1 MLVAAAV
8 AGGMGVI
15 AALLRVTGVWR
26 IRAVSRAVLLGQLL
40 AVVAALAL
48 FVLDDADPVHVLVLV
63 PLAVLLPAPALMAVD
78 RLRVVLGPRRY
89 KRAVLGGLA
98 LAAVVAVLVL
108 DAAWGRALA
117 TVAVITVFGVL
128 ISAIAHL
135 HFLAAFRLLARPS
148 WRDGT
153 LGAEAAQQVLAW
165 RAGEPRPADARTR
178 GIANMVYPG
187 SDAPRG
193 PLQRFVSEIFDKNE
207 PPLFKNFLR
216 VDLAPGRLTITCLHA
231 TGCEQGPQ
239 DVTCEEPIEIDL
251 GAAGRRAAA

>member
-1 MLVAAAV
+1 M
-8 AGGMGVI
+8 
-15 AALLRVTGVWR
+15 
-26 IRAVSRAVLLGQLL
+26 
-40 AVVAALAL
+40 
-48 FVLDDADPVHVLVLV
+48 
-63 PLAVLLPAPALMAVD
+63 
-78 RLRVVLGPRRY
+78 
-89 KRAVLGGLA
+89 RAVLGAVA
-98 LAAVVAVLVL
+98 LTAAVATLVL

-117 TVAVITVFGVL
+117 TVAVITVFGLL

-135 HFLAAFRLLARPS
+135 HFLAAFRLLGRPS

-153 LGAEAAQQVLAW
+153 LGVEAAQQVLAW
-165 RAGEPRPADARTR
+165 RAGQPRPADARTR

-231 TGCEQGPQ
+231 TGCEQGPD
-239 DVTCEEPIEIDL
+239 DVTYEEPIEIDL